1 MDLQISQLNRL
12 EVLLIV
18 NWLHSR
24 SKLSEIDTWSASNF
38 SFNASKQ
45 KLHTPILIPI
55 ENIPPVYNFK
65 GHIIKITSMS
75 IIYNFVAIEAVTK
88 KGIKMENS
96 L

>member
-1 MDLQISQLNRL
+1 MHLNK
-12 EVLLIV
+12 
-18 NWLHSR
+18 S
-24 SKLSEIDTWSASNF
+24 S
-38 SFNASKQ
+38 
-45 KLHTPILIPI
+45 TPILIPI